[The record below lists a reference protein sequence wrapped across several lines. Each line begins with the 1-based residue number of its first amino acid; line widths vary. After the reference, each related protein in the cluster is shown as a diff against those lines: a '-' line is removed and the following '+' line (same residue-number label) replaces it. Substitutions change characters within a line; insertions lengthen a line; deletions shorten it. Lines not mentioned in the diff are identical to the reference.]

1 MERTPHARTDV
12 ERAPHARTDI
22 GNKRARRLVST
33 DMERMP
39 HARRIVTYNNPY
51 NLTCQR

>member
-39 HARRIVTYNNPY
+39 HARRIVTYNTPY

>member
-12 ERAPHARTDI
+12 ERTPHARTDI

-39 HARRIVTYNNPY
+39 HARRIVTYNTPY